1 MNITIVAYYYKP
13 GSYSLTLYPG
23 RYRFECWGASGGIA
37 AKSCALNFQGGNGA
51 FVSGDI
57 LLKTKR
63 AFYLFVGGKGQDG
76 STTKNTAAPG
86 GYNGGGNGGKDTN
99 DNDGTGAGGGASDI
113 RLINGTFNDITSLI
127 SRIIVAAGGS
137 GAACDNYG
145 APGGGLYG
153 FNVIEYGKPSYS
165 ESETNQ
171 TNGYSLGLGGDGR
184 PSTYV
189 PSSGGGGGYYGGFA
203 YNDRTDGVYHK
214 CVSSSGNSFI
224 SGHSNCNAVDV
235 NGTHTGSSIHYS
247 ELYFENTVMFT
258 GNETFE
264 SPQYSPEV
272 GHYGDGFIRVMMLG
286 VSHQCMLYTRV
297 CTSFNFLY
305 SMVVLFST

>member
-1 MNITIVAYYYKP
+1 MNLTVAYYYIP

-23 RYRFECWGASGGIA
+23 RYRFECWGASGGIGRTEGVL
-37 AKSCALNFQGGNGA
+37 KYQGGNGA

-63 AFYLFVGGKGQDG
+63 TFYLFVGGKGRDG
-76 STTKNTAAPG
+76 STTKNTAAAG
-86 GYNGGGNGGKDTN
+86 GYNGGGNGGKDPT
-99 DNDGTGAGGGASDI
+99 DDDGSGGGGGASDI
-113 RLINGTFNDITSLI
+113 RLINGTFDDITSLR

-137 GAACDNYG
+137 GSAYNSYG

-153 FNVIEYGKPSYS
+153 FNVTEYGKPSYS

-171 TNGYSLGLGGDGR
+171 TNGYSLGLGGNGK
-184 PSTYV
+184 PNTYV

-203 YNDRTDGVYHK
+203 YDGRNDNVYYK

-224 SGHSNCNAVDV
+224 SGHSNCDAVDE

-272 GHYGDGFIRVMMLG
+272 GHYGDGFIRVITLD
-286 VSHQCMLYTRV
+286 VSRQYRFCTCV

-305 SMVVLFST
+305 SLVVLL